1 MNLGPKKRRWYQLR
15 LRSLLV
21 VMLLAACAV
30 WPVALRVQ
38 RLEWQRR
45 QQAAL
50 ALLSS
55 RLGEPVNVDTVEL
68 TLPYGFD
75 PDEYHYLRHL
85 PRLERLALEG
95 RDLDERRLRP
105 LTKLPALKA
114 LKIGA
119 TLTPAG
125 FAELATL
132 TRLEQLDLR
141 DTPVDAQALEQVARL
156 PRLQALVL
164 ETPKDRA
171 AWQHLRQLTQ
181 LKSLRIMKGYLLK
194 PGDLQFL
201 AQMPELRLFWLQS
214 SIEGDALADLE
225 HVPLLTELRLQANF
239 LQDRD
244 LQHIA
249 GHTRLRH
256 LTLEA
261 NGGGVYTDDGLA
273 VLANFP
279 ELSFLN
285 LSHCR
290 HITDRGLVHVRGLTH
305 LRTLRLTGTSITDGG
320 MVHLAGL
327 PKLVNL
333 HVDYTAVT
341 PAGLSQ
347 LGPRPALRTLKI
359 GRPEEELGGT
369 LRQQFASAVINGD

>member
-1 MNLGPKKRRWYQLR
+1 MNAKAKRPWYQLR
-15 LRSLLV
+15 LRSLLAL
-21 VMLLAACAV
+21 MFLAACAV

-38 RLEWQRR
+38 RLEWERR

-55 RLGEPVNVDTVEL
+55 RMGQPVTVDTTEL
-68 TLPYGFD
+68 GLHAGFD
-75 PDEYHYLRHL
+75 PTEYHYLLHL

-95 RDLDERRLRP
+95 KDLDERWLRP
-105 LTKLPALKA
+105 LARLPALKS
-114 LKIGA
+114 LKVHA

-141 DTPVDAQALEQVARL
+141 DTLVDAQALEQVARL
-156 PRLQALVL
+156 PRLQALVI

-171 AWQHLRQLTQ
+171 AWQHLGQATQ
-181 LKSLRIMKGYLLK
+181 LKSLRIMKGYRLQ
-194 PGDLQFL
+194 PGDLRFL
-201 AQMPELRLFWLQS
+201 RQMPELRTFWLQS
-214 SIEGDALADLE
+214 SIEGDVLADLK

-244 LQHIA
+244 LRHIA
-249 GHTRLRH
+249 GHTRLVH

-273 VLANFP
+273 VVANFK

-290 HITDRGLVHVRGLTH
+290 GLTDRGLAHVRGLNY
-305 LRTLRLTGTSITDGG
+305 LRTLRLSGTSITDEGLT
-320 MVHLAGL
+320 HLTGL
-327 PKLVNL
+327 SRLVNL
-333 HVDYTAVT
+333 HVDRTAVT
-341 PAGLSQ
+341 PEGLKQ
-347 LGPRPALRTLKI
+347 LGPRPLLRTLKVEDAPPAAI
-359 GRPEEELGGT
+359 AE
-369 LRQQFASAVINGD
+369 LRQQFAQAAIH